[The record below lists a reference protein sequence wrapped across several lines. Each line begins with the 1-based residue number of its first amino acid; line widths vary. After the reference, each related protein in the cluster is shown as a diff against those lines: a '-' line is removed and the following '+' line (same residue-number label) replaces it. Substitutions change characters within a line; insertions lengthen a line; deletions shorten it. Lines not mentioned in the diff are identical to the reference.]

1 MVMRGRALRE
11 EAGGGERFELTG
23 GRPCLDLANTLEARP
38 TPRPRE
44 LLGSYA
50 DLLAWGVQAALLS
63 PGQARRLRDR
73 ARRRGGEAEA
83 ARRRALSLREAL
95 YSVFS
100 AVAAGRAVPPPALL
114 VLNAALPGALA
125 RLRIV
130 GGRGAFAWGW
140 SAETDFDRVLWPVIQ
155 SAGELLTSP
164 ARDRLRECAAPGC
177 AWLFLVASKNR
188 SRRWCDMSVCGNRAK
203 ARRHYRRERA
213 RGRRATP

>member
-1 MVMRGRALRE
+1 MALRGGP
-11 EAGGGERFELTG
+11 GGGERFELTG

-44 LLGSYA
+44 LLRTYA
-50 DLLAWGVQAALLS
+50 DLLAWGEQAALLT

-83 ARRRALSLREAL
+83 ARRRALSLREAVS
-95 YSVFS
+95 SVFA
-100 AVAAGRAVPPPALL
+100 AVAAGRAVPPRALL

-130 GGRGAFAWGW
+130 GGRRAFAWGW

-164 ARDRLRECAAPGC
+164 ARERLRECAAPDCG
-177 AWLFLVASKNR
+177 WLFLDASKNR
-188 SRRWCDMSVCGNRAK
+188 SRRWCDMRVCGSRDK
-203 ARRHYRRERA
+203 ARRYHRNRAASLRRR
-213 RGRRATP
+213 

>member
-1 MVMRGRALRE
+1 MAHRGG
-11 EAGGGERFELTG
+11 AGDRFELTG
-23 GRPCLDLANTLEARP
+23 GRPCLDLANTLEARA

-44 LLGSYA
+44 LLRSYA
-50 DLLAWGVQAALLS
+50 DLLAWGEQAALLS
-63 PGQARRLRDR
+63 RGEARRLRDR
-73 ARRRGGEAEA
+73 ARRRGREAEA

-100 AVAAGRAVPPPALL
+100 ALAAGSAVPPRALRF
-114 VLNAALPGALA
+114 LNAALPGVLA
-125 RLRIV
+125 RLRIAS
-130 GGRGAFAWGW
+130 GKGAFAWGW

-164 ARDRLRECAAPGC
+164 ARERLRECAAPDC
-177 AWLFLVASKNR
+177 AWLFLDASRNR

-213 RGRRATP
+213 RGRKATP

>member
-1 MVMRGRALRE
+1 MALRGG
-11 EAGGGERFELTG
+11 AGSGERFELTG
-23 GRPCLDLANTLEARP
+23 GRPCLDLANTLEARA

-44 LLGSYA
+44 LLRSYA
-50 DLLAWGVQAALLS
+50 DLLAWGEQAALLS
-63 PGQARRLRDR
+63 HGQARRLRDQ
-73 ARRRGGEAEA
+73 ARRRPGEAEA
-83 ARRRALSLREAL
+83 VRQRALALREAFF
-95 YSVFS
+95 SVFS
-100 AVAAGRAVPPPALL
+100 AVAAASAVPPRALL

-130 GGRGAFAWGW
+130 SHGGAFTWGW

-164 ARDRLRECAAPGC
+164 ARGRLRECAAPDC
-177 AWLFLVASKNR
+177 AWLFLDASKNR

-213 RGRRATP
+213 RGRKAGA